1 MAVWGVLQRVRD
13 GTRGAPAP
21 RCAPR
26 PTWSGPAPRRT
37 PRGWTRSPAL
47 ARAGQVRF
55 DGRFGLAARRPLLGH
70 LRHAQLAGARSLQQG
85 HLLANALL
93 ARLAQWLAP
102 LGTAVTGAHHER
114 LRRLCLR
121 GGSASFTSLR
131 VMPAM
136 GTHRSPPA
144 PPQRHPSRA
153 RFGASNEEPCSSPKR
168 RSSGPRL
175 TAPREINTAWRTVVG
190 LWELSCHGSSAAF
203 VILPTSTQLPTRKLV
218 SRRRTECAV
227 RCFDT
232 RWT

>member
-1 MAVWGVLQRVRD
+1 MG
-13 GTRGAPAP
+13 
-21 RCAPR
+21 
-26 PTWSGPAPRRT
+26 T
-37 PRGWTRSPAL
+37 PRAECLGPGRASTLVQPKGSEILRSAL
-47 ARAGQVRF
+47 I
-55 DGRFGLAARRPLLGH
+55 PNSH
-70 LRHAQLAGARSLQQG
+70 
-85 HLLANALL
+85 
-93 ARLAQWLAP
+93 
-102 LGTAVTGAHHER
+102 TTTTHHER